1 MMRRNPLPHAC
12 LDCGFLYRWH
22 TTVASR
28 GYLEVPAEQRR
39 ATTRTDALENATY
52 TWGCRRDLWA
62 PETPSAVW
70 TSEIA
75 KVRYCPLFIPHEPG
89 SDPDA
94 HVRLARER
102 LLRGPALSSVRLVAV
117 AAAGAIATL
126 TVLVLLGIRLIG

>member
-1 MMRRNPLPHAC
+1 MRRNPLPHAC

-39 ATTRTDALENATY
+39 AMTRTNTLENATY

-62 PETPSAVW
+62 PEAPSAIW
-70 TSEIA
+70 TAEIA
-75 KVRYCPLFIPHEPG
+75 KVRYCPLFIPYEPG
-89 SDPDA
+89 SDPNT

-102 LLRGPALSSVRLVAV
+102 LLRAPVLSGVGLVAFV
-117 AAAGAIATL
+117 TAGATATL